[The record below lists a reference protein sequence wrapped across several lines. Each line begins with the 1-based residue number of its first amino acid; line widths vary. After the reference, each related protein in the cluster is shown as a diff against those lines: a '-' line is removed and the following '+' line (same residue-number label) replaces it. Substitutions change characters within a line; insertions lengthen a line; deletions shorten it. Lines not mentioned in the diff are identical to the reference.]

1 MTFILKIY
9 NRKRDI
15 NQLQSENILQVK
27 KKIEIIYKF

>member
-27 KKIEIIYKF
+27 KKN